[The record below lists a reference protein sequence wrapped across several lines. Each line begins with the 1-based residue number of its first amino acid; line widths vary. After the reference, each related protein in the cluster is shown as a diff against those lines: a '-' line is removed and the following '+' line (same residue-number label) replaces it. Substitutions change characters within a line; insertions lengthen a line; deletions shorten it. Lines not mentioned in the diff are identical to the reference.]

1 MKKFLIC
8 LLACVM
14 LLAMFGC
21 SKDDKTTDGGKQTG
35 GDELSLGEVAG
46 NKYES
51 EFIGIGYTLPEGW
64 EFYTDEEIAEL
75 NNYTGNLAGKDYQ
88 DLIKNASIVYD
99 MMAASPSQTDNVV
112 VTLEKKPQAA
122 IDKLN
127 LAASFEASFSV
138 VKSTYENMGYKN
150 VSHEVTTITISGKT
164 VTCMHVS
171 ATYAGMTMN
180 QTSIMFKCNGYIAT
194 IAVTTMDAAGT
205 APLLDNIYLLK

>member
-21 SKDDKTTDGGKQTG
+21 SKDDKTTGGGQSGKE
-35 GDELSLGEVAG
+35 ELSLGEVTG
-46 NKYES
+46 TKYES

-112 VTLEKKPQAA
+112 VTLEKKPQAT
-122 IDKLN
+122 IDKLD

-150 VSHEVTTITISGKT
+150 VSHEVSTITISGNT
-164 VTCMHVS
+164 VPCMHVS

-205 APLLDNIYLLK
+205 APLLANIYLLK